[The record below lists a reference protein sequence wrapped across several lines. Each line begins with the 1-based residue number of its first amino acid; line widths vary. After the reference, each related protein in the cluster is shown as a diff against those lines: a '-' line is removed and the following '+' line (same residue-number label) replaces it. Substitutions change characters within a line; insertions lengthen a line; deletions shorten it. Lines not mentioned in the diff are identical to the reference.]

1 MCIFF
6 LGGAIDMHYLIR
18 IEGNG
23 SSEVVHRTVD
33 WAAICAQDNCIL
45 LHELNTDFVQIN
57 PDFI

>member
-1 MCIFF
+1 
-6 LGGAIDMHYLIR
+6 MHYLIR